1 MVKTHPATTKNKN
14 TYSITRTP
22 GKSLMLISDDSA
34 ISALEQLS
42 RTYNLLRADPKA
54 DTHIHTHMNITM

>member
-22 GKSLMLISDDSA
+22 GKSLMLISEDS
-34 ISALEQLS
+34 SALEQLS

-54 DTHIHTHMNITM
+54 DTHIHTQMNITM